1 MRAIHRSNQQRPTL
15 NLSLS
20 TLHSQLFRS
29 RTLTYRRKRH
39 PPLRYQVK
47 LPNLAVEFFFL
58 LPMPSERIEILS
70 AEDLRRTLNR
80 LASQIV
86 ERGGDLAHL
95 VLLGIYTR
103 GVPLAQTLAEQIAVL
118 ENIQVPVGAL
128 DITFYRD
135 DLDTVGVRTPAK
147 TNIPFDLGGKTVV
160 LVDDVIYKGRTIR
173 AALDAVND
181 YGRPGVIRLA
191 VLVDR
196 GHREVPIHPDFV
208 GKELPTAREEL
219 VKVYLQDV
227 DGRDGVELIKE

>member
-1 MRAIHRSNQQRPTL
+1 MS
-15 NLSLS
+15 
-20 TLHSQLFRS
+20 
-29 RTLTYRRKRH
+29 
-39 PPLRYQVK
+39 
-47 LPNLAVEFFFL
+47 
-58 LPMPSERIEILS
+58 SERIEILS
-70 AEDLRRTLNR
+70 AEEVRRTLTR

-86 ERGGDLAHL
+86 ERAGDLSKL

-103 GVPLAQTLAEQIAVL
+103 GVPLAKTLAEQIVVL
-118 ENIQVPVGAL
+118 ENLQVPVGAI

-135 DLDTVGVRTPAK
+135 DLDTLGVRTPAK
-147 TNIPFDLGGKTVV
+147 TNIPFDLAGKTVV

-181 YGRPGVIRLA
+181 YGRPGIIRLA

-208 GKELPTAREEL
+208 GKELPTAKEEL